1 MMVVSFS
8 MAYRSF
14 RGGSGRLDTHLD
26 TPPSINR
33 RHPDSCLARLSG
45 ANLVSASFVNARPAR
60 AEMEFCFDGKRI
72 LRGTYLRLAKLDSVD
87 LSGANLDGADGMTQA
102 KLDVAH
108 CNTGTNSSRP

>member
-33 RHPDSCLARLSG
+33 RHPDSCLALVRDTLVQRGIHLYADQLSETKTAVAIYIRDASSDVANGVRLLLVDRG
-45 ANLVSASFVNARPAR
+45 AN
-60 AEMEFCFDGKRI
+60 
-72 LRGTYLRLAKLDSVD
+72 RLHD
-87 LSGANLDGADGMTQA
+87 
-102 KLDVAH
+102 
-108 CNTGTNSSRP
+108 TGQV

>member
-33 RHPDSCLARLSG
+33 RHPDSCLAQTKVTQGLFLVLVGRAPAPVWDISAKHHIERKKPIPYVNHYSFHILDPEWGHLTIKVSG
-45 ANLVSASFVNARPAR
+45 HPPFPAQV
-60 AEMEFCFDGKRI
+60 I
-72 LRGTYLRLAKLDSVD
+72 LNGHEYV
-87 LSGANLDGADGMTQA
+87 
-102 KLDVAH
+102 
-108 CNTGTNSSRP
+108 

>member
-33 RHPDSCLARLSG
+33 RHPDSCLALLKQPEYSTPEAMTRSPRGYVQRASVERLESKRASSAVRRYACRQGSG
-45 ANLVSASFVNARPAR
+45 ANDTVRS
-60 AEMEFCFDGKRI
+60 
-72 LRGTYLRLAKLDSVD
+72 AKL
-87 LSGANLDGADGMTQA
+87 A
-102 KLDVAH
+102 
-108 CNTGTNSSRP
+108 C